1 MHYLVSEGNIYSAKN
16 CRSAEPKL
24 KKIFMVYDP
33 LLSVNE
39 KWPSES
45 FMGAVVARLCTYITG
60 LFPVEFVSQRTFH
73 DFCPFA

>member
-1 MHYLVSEGNIYSAKN
+1 
-16 CRSAEPKL
+16 
-24 KKIFMVYDP
+24 MVYDS

-45 FMGAVVARLCTYITG
+45 CMGAVVASLWTYITG